1 MTTVLIADD
10 QPMQRFGFRML
21 LESQDDM
28 TVVGEASNG
37 TEAVRLVDRHHP
49 DVVLMDI
56 RMPGLDG
63 IEATRRIITTGAR
76 TRVLI
81 VTTFDLDEYAYDGL
95 RAGASGFLVKDA
107 QPEELLAGIRA
118 VASGDA
124 VVAPSL
130 TRRLLD
136 AYIHHLPQ
144 SPGSVRHGP
153 QEPSAARIRVDTVLS
168 AFRTKRWTRPSGA
181 VTATGAPIRRP
192 RSSVRSGL
200 PRPRQARNGPPGER
214 CSRSTSSRRFRLPSR
229 CLPVR
234 LWRRRGV
241 RSGGTTYSNLCAN
254 RVWNICSMFVERET
268 PDGVSSCAISGHVG
282 D

>member
-28 TVVGEASNG
+28 TVVGEAANG
-37 TEAVRLVDRHHP
+37 TEAVRQVAAHHP

-63 IEATRRIITTGAR
+63 IEATRRIIATGAR

-81 VTTFDLDEYAYDGL
+81 ITTFDLDEYAYDGL

-107 QPEELLAGIRA
+107 QPEELLAGVRA
-118 VASGDA
+118 VAAGDA

-136 AYIHHLPQ
+136 TYLHHLPPP
-144 SPGSVRHGP
+144 SPDLAPEDPRLTALTDREREVLTVIGQGWTNTEIAERLHLAESTVKTHVG
-153 QEPSAARIRVDTVLS
+153 RVL
-168 AFRTKRWTRPSGA
+168 AK
-181 VTATGAPIRRP
+181 TGARDRIQA
-192 RSSVRSGL
+192 VILAYDTGL
-200 PRPRQARNGPPGER
+200 
-214 CSRSTSSRRFRLPSR
+214 
-229 CLPVR
+229 V
-234 LWRRRGV
+234 
-241 RSGGTTYSNLCAN
+241 
-254 RVWNICSMFVERET
+254 T
-268 PDGVSSCAISGHVG
+268 PA
-282 D
+282 